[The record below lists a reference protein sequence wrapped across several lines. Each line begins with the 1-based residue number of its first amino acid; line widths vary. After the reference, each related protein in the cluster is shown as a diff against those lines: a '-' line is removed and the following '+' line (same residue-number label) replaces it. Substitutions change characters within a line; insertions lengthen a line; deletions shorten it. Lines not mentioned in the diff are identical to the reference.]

1 MTRISKAKNRFA
13 IINLREDDE
22 GGNDFDDENGEGG
35 NENEVK
41 MEMNKEEDEIG
52 DYNEN
57 SEGDKSDEGD
67 ER

>member
-1 MTRISKAKNRFA
+1 M
-13 IINLREDDE
+13 
-22 GGNDFDDENGEGG
+22 
-35 NENEVK
+35 K